1 MKQLLLFTFALLFM
15 TACCHKRENPRH
27 ASSSVIT
34 PVPASTKQR
43 IITSMTASKDAW
55 NKGSMKDYMQ
65 VYWKSDSL
73 QFMGIKSIAK
83 GYHQTLANYKRGYP
97 DAATRGT
104 LSYTFHHFNQL
115 APDCVLV
122 IGKFHLTRE
131 IGNAEGYFSLIW
143 KQIDGE
149 WKIILDHT

>member
-1 MKQLLLFTFALLFM
+1 MKQLLLFSFILLSM
-15 TACCHKRENPRH
+15 AACCHKSENLPLS
-27 ASSSVIT
+27 SSSVIS
-34 PVPASTKQR
+34 PVPESTKQT
-43 IITSMTASKDAW
+43 IITAMIASKEAW
-55 NKGSMKDYMQ
+55 NAGNMEGYMQ
-65 VYWKSDSL
+65 VYWESDSL
-73 QFMGIKSIAK
+73 QFMGLRSITK

-104 LSYTFHHFNQL
+104 LTYTFNHFNQL

-122 IGKFHLTRE
+122 IGKYHLARE
-131 IGNAEGYFSLIW
+131 MGDAEGYFSLIW

>member
-1 MKQLLLFTFALLFM
+1 MKQFLLLTFALFLM
-15 TACCHKRENPRH
+15 TACCHHNENKPL

-34 PVPASTKQR
+34 AVPDSTKQA
-43 IITSMTASKDAW
+43 IIASMTASKEAW
-55 NKGSMKDYMQ
+55 NSGSMEDYMQ

-73 QFMGIKSIAK
+73 QFMGIKSITK

-115 APDCVLV
+115 SLDCVLV
-122 IGKFHLTRE
+122 IGKFHLARE
-131 IGNAEGYFSLIW
+131 IGDAEGYFSLIW